1 MLNTILI
8 VILAILIIFWL
19 YGFIFYDDTNI
30 PNHICGYPISA
41 RSQFL
46 CAVFCYPFVQFYKC
60 FRTLCGWMSYILL
73 DVIFEILIMGI
84 WQILWLMIRGV
95 FMLSFRVF
103 D

>member
-19 YGFIFYDDTNI
+19 YGFIFYDATDM

-41 RSQFL
+41 RTQFL
-46 CAVFCYPFVQFYKC
+46 CAVLCCPFIQLYKC
-60 FRTLCGWMSYILL
+60 VRTLCGWIRHILV
-73 DVIFEILIMGI
+73 DIIFEILIMGL

-95 FMLSFRVF
+95 FMLIFRVF